1 MRDFGRWFAEVTL
14 PRDNRLSNPFSLL
27 PSVLS
32 KDKGETTPRT
42 IDNLATARRKR
53 KEAAARRKA
62 LARVSEDT
70 DETVTAHNTATTT
83 PRATDINTPR
93 TNTATSWITIEP
105 TNDNNTTEDAPRTPN
120 VNAFNE
126 ITQDELYQ
134 VVFLENAPCV
144 SPPPPYNI
152 TATGADENGSEIT
165 IVGREVED
173 EDVAPTPARTPART
187 QAQTQSDRLE
197 MIRQR
202 LRDFRDGVTASAPG
216 MTRRTWRRR
225 RGA

>member
-1 MRDFGRWFAEVTL
+1 VCFQKTRARQHPERLITSQLLAGRERKLLLVEKLWRGSVKIPT
-14 PRDNRLSNPFSLL
+14 RLSL
-27 PSVLS
+27 
-32 KDKGETTPRT
+32 RT
-42 IDNLATARRKR
+42 IPQPRH
-53 KEAAARRKA
+53 
-62 LARVSEDT
+62 RVPPT
-70 DETVTAHNTATTT
+70 LI
-83 PRATDINTPR
+83 PPR

-105 TNDNNTTEDAPRTPN
+105 TNDNNITEDTPRTPN

-134 VVFLENAPCV
+134 VVFLENAPSV

-197 MIRQR
+197 RIRQR